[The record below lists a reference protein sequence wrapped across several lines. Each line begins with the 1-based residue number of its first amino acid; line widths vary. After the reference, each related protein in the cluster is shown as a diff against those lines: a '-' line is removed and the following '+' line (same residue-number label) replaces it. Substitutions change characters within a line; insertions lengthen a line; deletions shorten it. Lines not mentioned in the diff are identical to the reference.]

1 MLSFTGAQ
9 SEESDEK
16 YLDEWQQVLVSG
28 FKVFML
34 DRIIPSESLEI
45 ICRKADIYIF
55 ISSSKSGTE
64 QTEKY

>member
-1 MLSFTGAQ
+1 MLSFTEAQ
-9 SEESDEK
+9 FEESDEK
-16 YLDEWQQVLVSG
+16 YLDKWQQVLVSG

-34 DRIIPSESLEI
+34 ERIIPSESLEI

-55 ISSSKSGTE
+55 ISSSKNGTE